1 MQPCIATVS
10 LSGDLQQKM
19 TAAAAAGFEAIELI
33 EQDLLASGLNVTSVR
48 QLAADLGI
56 EIAAFQ
62 PCRDIE
68 GMPEPHRKAVFD
80 RVARQLDIAASLGA
94 RMLLVC
100 SAVSPV
106 ALADQGRAAADLA
119 ALADLTQA
127 RGLKV
132 GYEALSWGTHVASH
146 SSAWQIVQRADHP
159 ALGLVLDSFHSLV
172 LDIPTDDIPAIPG
185 DRIFLVQIAD
195 APRLQMEIIRLSR
208 HHRRLPGLGDL
219 DLTRFIAA
227 VEATGYA
234 GPLSVEVFSDELR
247 ATEPVATARDAMLS
261 FAGLRARQAPQRL
274 GTKRIALPETFRTRR
289 PVEAALRSLPSDRLR
304 SLGVR
309 LSIDQAQGSVRMML
323 DPQPDL
329 AINGSRPAVEEV
341 PLRGLFHKA
350 GISGVDHLLVQGPP
364 GASRRAKLG
373 LSAALRL
380 GWRDL
385 PDLPDPDGPIHLSRL
400 DTEAIRF
407 LMATPAT
414 ERADAHLPAEQQD
427 SLDADLLCLA
437 TADILAAS
445 EALVD
450 AGHKL
455 LPVPQ
460 AHLDVSGAQL
470 GLSDLLMAKL
480 AAAEVFLD
488 ADDNG
493 WFQQVFLA
501 RPFDGTVIS
510 VAQRCGSYAGYGLGN
525 AAIWL
530 SHRRRL
536 DQNRR

>member
-19 TAAAAAGFEAIELI
+19 TAAAAAGFKAVEVV
-33 EQDLLASGLNVTSVR
+33 EQDLFASGLNEASVR
-48 QLAADLGI
+48 QRAADLGI

-68 GMPEPHRKAVFD
+68 SMPEPHRKTAFD
-80 RVARQLDIAASLGA
+80 RATRQLDIAASLGA
-94 RMLLVC
+94 KMLLVC
-100 SAVSPV
+100 STASPM
-106 ALADQGRAAADLA
+106 AIADPGRAAADLA
-119 ALADLTQA
+119 ALADLAQA
-127 RGLKV
+127 RGLKL

-208 HHRRLPGLGDL
+208 HNRRLPGLGDL
-219 DLTRFIAA
+219 DLMQFIAA

-247 ATEPVATARDAMLS
+247 AAEPVATARDAMLS
-261 FAGLRARQAPQRL
+261 FAGLHARQTSRRL
-274 GTKRIALPETFRTRR
+274 GVEGISLPETFRTGR

-304 SLGVR
+304 SLGVE
-309 LSIDQAQGSVRMML
+309 LSMDEAQGSVRMVV
-323 DPQPDL
+323 DSNADL
-329 AINGSRPAVEEV
+329 AISGSTPDVRAGFPG
-341 PLRGLFHKA
+341 RGLYHKA
-350 GISGVDHLLVQGPP
+350 GISGVDHLLVRARP
-364 GASRRAKLG
+364 GAARTTKLG

-400 DTEAIRF
+400 DTEASRF
-407 LMATPAT
+407 LMATPAA
-414 ERADAHLPAEQQD
+414 ERDDAHLPAGQD
-427 SLDADLLCLA
+427 TVHADLLCLA

-450 AGHKL
+450 AGHDL
-455 LPVPQ
+455 LPMPR
-460 AHLDVSGAQL
+460 AHLDVAGAQL
-470 GLSDLLMAKL
+470 RLPDLLMAKL

-488 ADDNG
+488 ADDDG
-493 WFQQVFLA
+493 WFQQIFLA
-501 RPFDGTVIS
+501 RPFGGTMIS

-525 AAIWL
+525 AAVWL